1 MAKDYN
7 ELALAMHRKNRGKI
21 AVHSKVP
28 VKNRDDLSI
37 AYTPGVARPCLEIQ
51 KNPGDIY
58 QYTNKGNFVAVVSD
72 GSEKHR
78 ADFWR
83 D

>member
-1 MAKDYN
+1 VAKDYN

-37 AYTPGVARPCLEIQ
+37 AYTPGVARPCLLW
-51 KNPGDIY
+51 KPPPP
-58 QYTNKGNFVAVVSD
+58 
-72 GSEKHR
+72 KH
-78 ADFWR
+78 WR
-83 D
+83 TL